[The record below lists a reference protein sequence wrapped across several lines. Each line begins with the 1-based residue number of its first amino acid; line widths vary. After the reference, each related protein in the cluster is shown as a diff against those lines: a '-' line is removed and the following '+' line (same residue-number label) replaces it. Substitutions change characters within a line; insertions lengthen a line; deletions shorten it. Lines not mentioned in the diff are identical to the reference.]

1 MGRVGA
7 VATKSVGFESGLCAF
22 REALCSR
29 TRAGPCEKCEK
40 WTPRNRRVGV
50 SLLGEGVRK
59 MRIVRNR
66 AHFRRPSAQAKTLK
80 NRAKKRAKSAKNER
94 VKSDVIEYLCSIM
107 SSTPVFGRWLVG
119 GVDFSGPS
127 PQRGGRSG
135 LPSFVFCLLSLK
147 DTPSGGDK
155 YTERRSGKVL
165 RYGSGRNRSGAA
177 RSNPAWSGPVW
188 SGVGDRSGSERSG

>member
-1 MGRVGA
+1 MRKTERRRVGGGGVGRVGA

-66 AHFRRPSAQAKTLK
+66 AHFTRPSAHAKTLK

-94 VKSDVIEYLCSIM
+94 VKSDVIEYLCLIM

-119 GVDFSGPS
+119 GWIFPG
-127 PQRGGRSG
+127 RLRREGGG
-135 LPSFVFCLLSLK
+135 LVFRLLSSVFCL
-147 DTPSGGDK
+147 
-155 YTERRSGKVL
+155 
-165 RYGSGRNRSGAA
+165 
-177 RSNPAWSGPVW
+177 
-188 SGVGDRSGSERSG
+188 

>member
-94 VKSDVIEYLCSIM
+94 VKSDGIEYLCLIM
-107 SSTPVFGRWLVG
+107 SSTPIFGRWVG
-119 GVDFSGPS
+119 VGVCVCGFFRAVSAE
-127 PQRGGRSG
+127 RGEVWS
-135 LPSFVFCLLSLK
+135 SVFCLLSFVFK
-147 DTPSGGDK
+147 RHP
-155 YTERRSGKVL
+155 L
-165 RYGSGRNRSGAA
+165 RGR
-177 RSNPAWSGPVW
+177 
-188 SGVGDRSGSERSG
+188 